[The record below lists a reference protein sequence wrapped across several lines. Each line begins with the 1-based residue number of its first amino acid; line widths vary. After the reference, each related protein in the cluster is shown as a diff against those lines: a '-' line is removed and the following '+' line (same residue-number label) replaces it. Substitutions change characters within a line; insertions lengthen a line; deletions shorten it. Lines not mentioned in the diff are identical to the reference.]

1 MERHTAT
8 IPVDACDVDDPNRT
22 PRGAV
27 KGLALSLLLWAGVA
41 ALGLAAG
48 MLYAPAGATP

>member
-8 IPVDACDVDDPNRT
+8 IPVDACDVDDLNRAA
-22 PRGAV
+22 RGGV
-27 KGLALSLLLWAGVA
+27 NGLAVSLLFWAGVA

-48 MLYAPAGATP
+48 MLYASGAAP